1 MNLSPDPELEQFRAE
16 VRSFLAT
23 ALTPE
28 LQEAGRKRTSVW
40 QEVNSAIAWQ
50 KTLHERGWGGP
61 DWPAEFG
68 GPGWSVAQRY
78 VFAEE
83 CAKADAPYI
92 VPMGNK
98 MCAPMLMG
106 FGTPEQ
112 QDHYLPRILD
122 GTDMWCQGYSEPGSG
137 SDLASLKTMAES
149 DGDHYV
155 VNGTKIWT
163 SYAQH
168 SNMMFA
174 LVRTST
180 EGKPQQ
186 GISFLLLEMDTPGIT
201 VKPIINLEGSH
212 ELNQVFFDNVRV
224 PKSNRVGAE
233 NQGWTVA
240 KYLLQF
246 ERTSMSSIELKRQL
260 ARIEDIAQ
268 RTASSGE
275 RLCDDT
281 DFQRE
286 LWGLQVDALAMET
299 SERRV
304 LAEIGSGN
312 APGPVSSVLN
322 AQGSETLQKAE
333 TFAVEVLG
341 YYGVPYELARLE
353 VGYSAPPLGPEE
365 AMPILG
371 TWLNNR
377 MRTIAGGSSQV
388 QRNIVAK
395 SFLQL

>member
-1 MNLSPDPELEQFRAE
+1 MRLDMSPDLEAFRAE
-16 VRSFLAT
+16 VRAFLDEV
-23 ALTPE
+23 LTPD
-28 LQEAGRKRTSVW
+28 LAEAGRKRTSVW
-40 QEVNSAIAWQ
+40 QEIRSAIAWQ
-50 KTLHERGWGGP
+50 KALHARGWGGV
-61 DWPAEFG
+61 DWPEEYG
-68 GPGWSVAQRY
+68 GTGWSVAERY

-83 CAKADAPYI
+83 CSRAGTPGL
-92 VPMGNK
+92 VPMGVK

-106 FGTPEQ
+106 FGTEEQ
-112 QDHYLPRILD
+112 KSYYLPRILD
-122 GTDMWCQGYSEPGSG
+122 GTDMWCQGYSEPGAG
-137 SDLASLKTMAES
+137 SDLASLKTMAVA
-149 DGDHYV
+149 DGDDYV

-168 SNMMFA
+168 ANRMFA

-180 EGKPQQ
+180 EGKPQE
-186 GISFLLLEMDTPGIT
+186 GISFLLLDMDTPGIT

-212 ELNQVFFDNVRV
+212 ELNQVFFDDVRV
-224 PKSNRVGAE
+224 PKRNRVGEE

-260 ARIEDIAQ
+260 QRIDEIAGGA
-268 RTASSGE
+268 TADGR
-275 RLCDDT
+275 RLADDP
-281 DFQRE
+281 DYLRQMHEFE
-286 LWGLQVDALAMET
+286 IAALAMET
-299 SERRV
+299 SEKRV
-304 LAEIGSGN
+304 LADIGEGN

-322 AQGSETLQKAE
+322 AGSSETLQRAE

-341 YYGVPYELARLE
+341 YYGVPFELARLE
-353 VGYSAPPLGPEE
+353 VGFNGPPLGPED

-377 MRTIAGGSSQV
+377 MRTIAGGSAEV

-395 SFLQL
+395 AILGL